1 MFELLLTIMEILV
14 SWISFFP
21 PPWKIFPLL
30 GRFSPNRL
38 LKFYIDYESCV
49 QILSSISLR
58 LQQFKDIPVIKMS
71 LGYKEHD
78 IVQ

>member
-1 MFELLLTIMEILV
+1 
-14 SWISFFP
+14 
-21 PPWKIFPLL
+21 
-30 GRFSPNRL
+30 
-38 LKFYIDYESCV
+38 
-49 QILSSISLR
+49 LSSISLR